1 MADGIDVA
9 RLGRLVRK
17 KRVKDDLSL
26 RDLAEITKMKIPT
39 LSRIERG
46 ASKDVATASLLALS
60 EWLGEDWE
68 ELRPQKP
75 KPIVRNKKLV
85 EHTPDIVEVYLR
97 ADKNLDRQT
106 AEALSH
112 LFRNA
117 YDNYMKSLKKG

>member
-17 KRVKDDLSL
+17 KREEDDLSL
-26 RDLAEITKMKIPT
+26 HDLAKITKMKIPT

-46 ASKDVATASLLALS
+46 ASKDVATASFLALS
-60 EWLGEDWE
+60 EWLGEDLE
-68 ELRPQKP
+68 DLRPQKP
-75 KPIVRNKKLV
+75 KPIVRKKKVV

>member
-1 MADGIDVA
+1 MAEGIDVA

-17 KRVKDDLSL
+17 KRDENNLSL
-26 RDLAEITKMKIPT
+26 SDLAKITRMKIPT

-46 ASKDVATASLLALS
+46 ASKDVAAASLLALS
-60 EWLGEDWE
+60 EWLGEDWKQ
-68 ELRPQKP
+68 LRPQEP
-75 KPIVRNKKLV
+75 KLVVRRKRVV

-106 AEALSH
+106 AEALSQ

-117 YDNYMKSLKKG
+117 YENYMKSVKKG

>member
-1 MADGIDVA
+1 MAEGIDVA

-17 KRVKDDLSL
+17 KRDENDLSL
-26 RDLAEITKMKIPT
+26 GDLAKVTKMKIPT

-46 ASKDVATASLLALS
+46 ASKDVAAASLLALS
-60 EWLGEDWE
+60 EWLGEDWK

-75 KPIVRNKKLV
+75 KPVVRKRKAL

-106 AEALSH
+106 AEAHGLQIQGS
-112 LFRNA
+112 A
-117 YDNYMKSLKKG
+117 

>member
-17 KRVKDDLSL
+17 KREEDELSL
-26 RDLAEITKMKIPT
+26 RDLAEITGMKIPT

-46 ASKDVATASLLALS
+46 ASKDVAAGSLVALTD
-60 EWLGEDWE
+60 WLGEAWE
-68 ELRPQKP
+68 KMRQQKP
-75 KPIVRNKKLV
+75 KPVLRKRKVV

-117 YDNYMKSLKKG
+117 YDNYMRSLKKA

>member
-1 MADGIDVA
+1 MAEGIDVA

-17 KRVKDDLSL
+17 KRDESDLSL
-26 RDLAEITKMKIPT
+26 GDLAKITKMKIPT

-46 ASKDVATASLLALS
+46 ASKDVAAASLLALS
-60 EWLGEDWE
+60 EWLGEDWK

-75 KPIVRNKKLV
+75 RPVVRKKKVL

-106 AEALSH
+106 AEALSQ

-117 YDNYMKSLKKG
+117 YENYMKSVRKA

>member
-1 MADGIDVA
+1 MAEGIDVA

-17 KRVKDDLSL
+17 KRDENDLSL
-26 RDLAEITKMKIPT
+26 GDLAKITKMKIPT

-46 ASKDVATASLLALS
+46 ASKDVAAASLLALS
-60 EWLGEDWE
+60 EWLGEDWK

-75 KPIVRNKKLV
+75 RPVVRKKKVL

-97 ADKNLDRQT
+97 ADKNLDPQT

-117 YDNYMKSLKKG
+117 YENYMKSVRKG

>member
-17 KRVKDDLSL
+17 KREEDDLSL
-26 RDLAEITKMKIPT
+26 RDLAKITKMKIPT

-46 ASKDVATASLLALS
+46 ASKDVATASFLALS
-60 EWLGEDWE
+60 EWLGEDLE

-75 KPIVRNKKLV
+75 KPIVRKKKVV

>member
-17 KRVKDDLSL
+17 KREEDDLSL
-26 RDLAEITKMKIPT
+26 RDLAQITKMKIPT

-60 EWLGEDWE
+60 EWLAEDWE
-68 ELRPQKP
+68 ELRSQKP
-75 KPIVRNKKLV
+75 KPIVRKKKVV

-117 YDNYMKSLKKG
+117 YDNYMKSLKKV